1 MISNIIQV
9 FLGIFIIVILMIIA
23 FLVFNYERIDVLR
36 NANNIKKK
44 IKIFKGIYDYTRGEE
59 YYDTFNKFSSTYK
72 ELIPSI
78 NQKGGAEYSYSFWLY
93 MDRSK
98 LAEAS
103 ANNEDIILFLRGSK
117 KKIPYFSI
125 SNCKIQNHQK
135 YYLVK
140 NPLIRLDRTGSSIVI
155 EYNTLT
161 NPDAYRINGT
171 GIVKCDS
178 ESSDDK
184 NAGSLGI
191 YDLTKNE
198 IYNQKWFMF
207 TVVLKEI
214 TPENDILNKFKTIC
228 KIYLNDILMLDR
240 IVEGPYN
247 GVEYEEN
254 EIPGTAAM
262 KHNKGPLYLNPGNN
276 IREGNDD
283 TLQMADLTYYNYALE
298 ANEIKNIFNNGF
310 NKTPFQHEINE
321 NSEGYIIANIGN
333 NSRSRV
339 KQY

>member
-23 FLVFNYERIDVLR
+23 FLVFNYERIDVLK

-44 IKIFKGIYDYTRGEE
+44 IKIFKGIYDYSRGEE
-59 YYDTFNKFSSTYK
+59 SYNTFNKFSSSYK

-93 MDRSK
+93 MDRNELSD
-98 LAEAS
+98 AAP
-103 ANNEDIILFLRGSK
+103 NEDIILFLRGSK
-117 KKIPYFSI
+117 KKIPYYSTG
-125 SNCKIQNHQK
+125 NCKIKNYGK

-140 NPLIRLDRTGSSIVI
+140 NPLIRLNRTGSSIVI

-161 NPDAYRINGT
+161 NPDSYRINGN

-207 TVVLKEI
+207 TVVLKET

-247 GVEYEEN
+247 GNEYETD

-276 IREGNDD
+276 IKSDNEDV
-283 TLQMADLTYYNYALE
+283 LQMADLTYYNYALE
-298 ANEIKNIFNNGF
+298 ANEIKNIFNGGF
-310 NKTPFQHEINE
+310 NKTPFQHEISE
-321 NSEGYIIANIGN
+321 NPDGYIIANIGN

-339 KQY
+339 KPY